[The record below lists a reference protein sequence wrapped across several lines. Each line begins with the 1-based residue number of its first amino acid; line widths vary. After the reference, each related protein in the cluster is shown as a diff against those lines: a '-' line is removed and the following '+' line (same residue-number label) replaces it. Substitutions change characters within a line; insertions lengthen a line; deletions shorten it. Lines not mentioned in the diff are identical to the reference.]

1 MKFRKCLN
9 CGANLKVNKKL
20 ELKYCEY
27 CGEEYLFEEFI
38 NIEKSNIN
46 SNNKNPELVKQKR
59 DFLEESQIK
68 QENLEE
74 KNKKEHKT
82 SLDIKK
88 QILKESIKKYMDFK
102 NGKATA
108 DINEDKLEQTL
119 KENFFWAENPDI
131 NGLPDSF
138 KKYFNDDNT
147 EKK

>member
-1 MKFRKCLN
+1 MVL
-9 CGANLKVNKKL
+9 L
-20 ELKYCEY
+20 
-27 CGEEYLFEEFI
+27 I
-38 NIEKSNIN
+38 
-46 SNNKNPELVKQKR
+46 QKR
-59 DFLEESQIK
+59 DYLEERQIK

-74 KNKKEHKT
+74 KNKIERKT